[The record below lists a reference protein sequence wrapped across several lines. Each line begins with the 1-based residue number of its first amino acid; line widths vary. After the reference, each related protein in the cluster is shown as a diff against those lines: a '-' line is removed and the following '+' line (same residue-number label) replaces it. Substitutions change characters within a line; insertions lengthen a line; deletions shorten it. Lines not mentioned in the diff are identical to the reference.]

1 MMSAEILPEELQDMK
16 VAYGEVASTTGAGG
30 QLLIRISHVD
40 LPKGCN
46 PAGTPVLL
54 AWPAGQ
60 ARPQISVKPGIKL
73 PNGASPRSTCTVQLE
88 GEAWMQFSYAFT
100 WDKDSHTLVQLI
112 EAALRRFAKS
122 E

>member
-1 MMSAEILPEELQDMK
+1 MQDMK
-16 VAYGEVASTTGAGG
+16 ATYGEVATTTGAAGH
-30 QLLIRISHVD
+30 LLIRINCVG

-60 ARPQISVKPGIKL
+60 ARPQIWVKPGIKL
-73 PNGASPRSTCTVQLE
+73 PNGASPRSTSTVQLE
-88 GEAWMQFSYAFT
+88 GEAWMQFSYSFA

-112 EAALRRFAKS
+112 EAAMKRFAKS

>member
-1 MMSAEILPEELQDMK
+1 MGTEILFEELQDMRA
-16 VAYGEVASTTGAGG
+16 AYGEVATTTGAGG
-30 QLLIRISHVD
+30 QVLIRIDRVE

-60 ARPQISVKPGIKL
+60 ARPQIVVKPGIKL
-73 PNGASPRSTCTVQLE
+73 PNGASPRSTSTLQLE

-100 WDKDSHTLVQLI
+100 WHKDSHTLMQLV
-112 EAALRRFAKS
+112 ETAMRRFANS